1 MEEELQGRLEI
12 EVVAPWLQLGQGRRG
27 MDGGG
32 GLAVGDVLVVLRRRG
47 APGRRCCHLQVL
59 VVGGVR

>member
-12 EVVAPWLQLGQGRRG
+12 DVVAPWLQLGQGRRG

-32 GLAVGDVLVVLRRRG
+32 GLAVGAMTCVQARSRLKRLY
-47 APGRRCCHLQVL
+47 AAL
-59 VVGGVR
+59 